1 MCVKVYVVCRCMVDG
16 AGHTSSL
23 EYVCVIVC
31 LASTSMFNVDNCM

>member
-1 MCVKVYVVCRCMVDG
+1 MCVKVYVVCRCMVDD

-31 LASTSMFNVDNCM
+31 LARISRFNV